1 MLVRIPVKLDSEVGL
16 DGDVHG
22 PGAEGADE
30 EPSEA
35 AGTTHGEELEVGAG
49 GNVQIEGLPIPG
61 IVDAQAMAAGSHGN
75 RDGVA
80 VHEFSDG
87 FAVELHDDLAKL
99 DIIRR
104 RATDGDLRLWSLGR
118 GGRHGGRHRAR
129 NGCALTS

>member
-1 MLVRIPVKLDSEVGL
+1 M
-16 DGDVHG
+16 DGDVY
-22 PGAEGADE
+22 GAGTEGADE
-30 EPSEA
+30 EPGKA
-35 AGTTHGEELEVGAG
+35 AGAVDGEEFEVVAG
-49 GNVQIEGLPIPG
+49 GDVQIECLPIPG
-61 IVDAQAMAAGSHGN
+61 IVDAKAMAAGGDGN

-104 RATDGDLRLWSLGR
+104 RATDGDLCLWSLGR